1 MSNETLQKPPRQNAR
16 SRASNRNTQFKR
28 QTARLEGRR
37 DGKPLLF
44 GWGGHLT
51 KAQKSRYQTMAAYS
65 FLGVVVGAVILAVV
79 LGILNQNVFI
89 PNKTFLTVN
98 GVKFTQDQYRK
109 TLAYEAQTVW
119 NKLQIEIHQMNDLQT
134 KVQQGDPTAT
144 TQNQIVTSQI
154 QTDESTY
161 QQAQITAATATLMTE
176 DELIK
181 EGARRF
187 EQQNH
192 VPASTFT
199 PTKADID
206 KAVDTFKKSFPA
218 NEKYSDFLAKNGLTE
233 TDIRNFA
240 QIQLR
245 RDKMQAYLQSLLKSP
260 TRQVHLRHIEVNK
273 EADAQS
279 VLKQLQKTGDWNGLA
294 KKYSLDVDSKDKGG
308 DLGWVAPG
316 SGDAGIELWWTAAGR
331 KVNDISGP
339 IHDAS
344 GTWDIVQVL
353 GFDNSRAVDATALSD
368 AKSNILSHW
377 LGGEKVLPGYTIGA
391 PDNDMLNADRNM
403 PKLPDLN
410 ATLPNVSSQPPV
422 PQPVNP

>member
-1 MSNETLQKPPRQNAR
+1 MSNETLQKPPRHNAR

-51 KAQKSRYQTMAAYS
+51 KTQKSRYQTMAAYS

-206 KAVDTFKKSFPA
+206 KAVDTFKKTFPA

-316 SGDAGIELWWTAAGR
+316 TGDAGIELWWTAAGR

-377 LGGEKVLPGYTIGA
+377 LGGEKVLPDYTIGA